1 MNAELREVLGLLSKA
16 TAGEFTVKHG
26 TNIMAGDSYSA
37 TSTQSN
43 FMDATARNEANAA
56 ALIASANFLRKHGP
70 ALLAAAQDGEDA
82 ARLNALEC
90 EVREH
95 GGLRLHTGDFENV
108 RLGVGIHH
116 FDSLRD
122 AIDRLFLFAAARS
135 ADAEGR

>member
-1 MNAELREVLGLLSKA
+1 MNAELRELLAANVSRCKDGDD
-16 TAGEFTVKHG
+16 AGELFYVVRK
-26 TNIMAGDSYSA
+26 AEL
-37 TSTQSN
+37 
-43 FMDATARNEANAA
+43 DA
-56 ALIASANFLRKHGP
+56 

-82 ARLNALEC
+82 ARLDALER

-122 AIDRLFLFAAARS
+122 AIDRLFLSDAARS
-135 ADAEGR
+135 ADAEPQE